1 MCIVINDTRGKRNR
15 FVLTIKNYLLNL
27 RKSVDGRCCTCLLDK
42 PNIRFVIHA
51 CLLSSVEAFY
61 QEIGRAARDGNASE
75 TILFYNLQD
84 IIKRRQ

>member
-1 MCIVINDTRGKRNR
+1 MGI
-15 FVLTIKNYLLNL
+15 
-27 RKSVDGRCCTCLLDK
+27 DK
-42 PNIRFVIHA
+42 PDIRFVIHA

-84 IIKRRQ
+84 IIKRR

>member
-1 MCIVINDTRGKRNR
+1 MTRVANEIVSSWPLKIIFETYEN
-15 FVLTIKNYLLNL
+15 VL
-27 RKSVDGRCCTCLLDK
+27 RARADK
-42 PNIRFVIHA
+42 PDIRFVIHA

-84 IIKRRQ
+84 IIKRRQMIKVGSSE